1 MNNEGPLP
9 LLDRDAVLTGI
20 RRLPSLPTV
29 IVEFLHSIE
38 DDSADPRLLA
48 RQLARDQALA
58 AKVLRVANSSFYG
71 FQGKIETIADAFLVL
86 GLQGV
91 RTLAVGAAL
100 TSAFSLRPRDLSGT
114 WDFDT
119 AWRHSTAVALA
130 AKSLAQRIG
139 ASEGLAFV
147 AGLLHDIGRLV
158 LVSSFPQHT
167 LAVIRA
173 ATHSAQET
181 GWLFAERRT
190 LGTDHA
196 AIGQLLAEQWRFP
209 RALSEAIGS
218 HHTPD
223 ANAGGLAPLIHVA
236 DLLGHAI
243 ERAGKQPGSFAPPPC
258 DDDSWSAFR
267 LGADDWN
274 VLARGVSAQLDAACS
289 AFVA

>member
-1 MNNEGPLP
+1 MRSDGTLP
-9 LLDRDAVLTGI
+9 LLDRDALLSGV

-29 IVEFLHSIE
+29 IVELLHSIE
-38 DDSADPRLLA
+38 DDTADPRQLA
-48 RQLARDQALA
+48 RQLMRDQALA

-100 TSAFSLRPRDLSGT
+100 TSAFAARQLDLSGT
-114 WDFDT
+114 WNFDT

-130 AKSLAQRIG
+130 AKSLAQRSG

-167 LAVIRA
+167 RAVIRA
-173 ATHSAQET
+173 AACSAQET
-181 GWLFAERRT
+181 GWLCAEQRT

-196 AIGQLLAEQWRFP
+196 AIGQLLAEHWRFP
-209 RALSEAIGS
+209 RVLSEAIGT

-223 ANAGGLAPLIHVA
+223 VSAGGLAPLIHVA
-236 DLLGHAI
+236 DLLGHAV
-243 ERAGKQPGSFAPPPC
+243 EKARKQPGRFATPPC
-258 DDDSWSAFR
+258 DDDSWTSFR
-267 LGADDWN
+267 LGSDDWN
-274 VLARGVSAQLDAACS
+274 LLAQGVSVQLDAAC
-289 AFVA
+289 AALVA